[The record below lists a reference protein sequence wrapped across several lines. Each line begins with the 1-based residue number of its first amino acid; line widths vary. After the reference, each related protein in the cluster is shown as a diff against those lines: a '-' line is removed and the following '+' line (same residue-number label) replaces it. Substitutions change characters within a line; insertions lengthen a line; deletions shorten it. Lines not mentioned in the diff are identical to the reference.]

1 MKHIVYSFII
11 ASLLISAVP
20 LSAAPA
26 DRSTYTIPQH
36 AKELSKGVYSLG
48 EQKDPKTGKM
58 VEGMAIVHYP
68 AHAKGGNAKGKP
80 GGSGT
85 CYAFLASGA
94 KWKGAENW
102 VMNASN
108 SAGLNGTEVFSLEQN
123 AVSAWESASGAN
135 IFGNGSQSSA
145 NLAEDANTVNDVNE
159 VYFAD
164 VSSNGAIAV
173 TFVWGY
179 FSGPPQSRQLVEWD
193 QIYDDTDFTW
203 GTDGSQDV
211 MDFLNIAVHEV
222 GHAAG
227 MGHPSDS
234 CSQETMFR
242 FATEGETQKRTLNA
256 GDIAGINALY

>member
-1 MKHIVYSFII
+1 MKHVVYSLII
-11 ASLLISAVP
+11 VSLLISAVP
-20 LSAAPA
+20 ISAAPA
-26 DRSTYTIPQH
+26 ERATYAIPQH

-58 VEGMAIVHYP
+58 VEGVAIVHYS
-68 AHAKGGNAKGKP
+68 ANAKGGAAKGKP
-80 GGSGT
+80 GGSGS

-94 KWKGAENW
+94 KWKTVEPW
-102 VMNASN
+102 VMNTSN
-108 SAGLNGTEVFSLEQN
+108 SAGLSGAEVMNLETQ

-135 IFGNGSQSSA
+135 IFGSGNTSNA
-145 NLAEDANTVNDVNE
+145 NLAADANTVNDVNE
-159 VYFAD
+159 IYFAD
-164 VSSNGAIAV
+164 VSSSGAIAV
-173 TFVWGY
+173 TIVWGY

-193 QIYDDTDFTW
+193 QIYDDTDFSW
-203 GTDGSQDV
+203 DTDGSADS